1 MQRDVGNMLSGS
13 VLTAV
18 GIFYCLYAYAE
29 YPTGSIRQI
38 GPGLFPVALGVILA
52 GLGLLIFVTALFSTG
67 RTPALSVATPLL
79 ILLAVA
85 AFALLIRP
93 FGLIPAVIATTI
105 ISSLAELRFRTALR
119 GPGGVFLAGVRSRAR
134 TVGSHAPPTRLVL
147 KEKPCSTTSSSV

>member
-18 GIFYCLYAYAE
+18 GIFYCLYAYTE

-79 ILLAVA
+79 VLLAVA

-105 ISSLAELRFRTALR
+105 ISSLAELRFRLLSTALLCVALAAFSWLVFGLGLGLSVPMLR
-119 GPGGVFLAGVRSRAR
+119 LPGWF
-134 TVGSHAPPTRLVL
+134 
-147 KEKPCSTTSSSV
+147 